1 MAFIKK
7 NLITDTKIEEYKQI
21 YLNNSPYPHIEI
33 DGLFNNF
40 MLTLVE
46 KSFPSMKKKDK
57 KYLKGGGDLK
67 ISTREG
73 SLIAGGAT
81 KFFLRYLNSF
91 EFINFVQ
98 RVCDLERDLIADHTL
113 LGGGLHSTGRGGSL
127 GMHIDFPRHK
137 RTGLDRRINVLVYLN
152 KNWKEDWGG
161 HFYASN
167 ADQTKKYSPIFNKT
181 VIFETND
188 NTMHGHPYPL
198 KCPSHRR
205 RNSIAMYY
213 YTNGRPDGQ
222 IKYPMWNEEKGK
234 QRSTIFFPF
243 KP

>member
-7 NLITDTKIEEYKQI
+7 NLITDQKILEYKQI
-21 YLNNSPYPHIEI
+21 YLSNSPYPHIEI
-33 DGLFNNF
+33 DGLFNDF

-46 KSFPSMKKKDK
+46 KSFPNMKAKDK
-57 KYLKGGGDLK
+57 KYLKGGGELK
-67 ISTREG
+67 VSTREG

-137 RTGLDRRINVLVYLN
+137 KNGLDRRINVLVYLN
-152 KNWKEDWGG
+152 KNWKENWGG

-167 ADQTKKYSPIFNKT
+167 AGHTKKYLPTFNKT

-198 KCPSHRR
+198 ECPANRR
-205 RNSIAMYY
+205 RNSVAMYY
-213 YTNGRPDGQ
+213 YSNGRPDGQ
-222 IKYPMWNEEKGK
+222 IKYPMWNQEEGK
-234 QRSTIFFPF
+234 QRSTIFFPY